1 MHDGNR
7 QEITPAELARGAL
20 QDTEDAWSIGTFG
33 AIGEF
38 MRDPD
43 ESAAVTMTETGGS
56 VLTARGGLRIA
67 VPEGVRAVA
76 HETLSAR
83 PDSWSHGVVF
93 CVPEDRAARHARHS
107 LTELG
112 ADEDALRSKDRDAV
126 LFDMGLG
133 APHVDV
139 FVRTDDPGLLAVL
152 RAGEGQGL
160 LDPDNRAMAAIK
172 DASPHRVFVS
182 CLGRIEVYQPIG
194 KTVTPEGPHT
204 HVLPDLLRHR
214 RTHAATIPVP
224 QGYLPCLN
232 LYPPSSLRDVTGR
245 AIAFD
250 RGRFGRFDDL
260 LQRFAPD
267 GYVAEKRRVMAAVRA
282 GEPPR
287 ACDPDCSRAAR
298 LGARI
303 ALRQLSHLDGESETL
318 AAWRTQF
325 EPARGP
331 SRAHADPA

>member
-1 MHDGNR
+1 M
-7 QEITPAELARGAL
+7 TPAELARGAL
-20 QDTEDAWSIGTFG
+20 HDAEDAWSIGTFG

-38 MRDPD
+38 MREPD
-43 ESAAVTMTETGGS
+43 EAAAVAEAEKGGS
-56 VLTARGGLRIA
+56 VLTKRGGLRIA
-67 VPEGVRAVA
+67 IPEGAQAVA
-76 HETLSAR
+76 YEALSAR

-93 CVPEDRAARHARHS
+93 CVPEDLAPRHARHS

-112 ADEDALRSKDRDAV
+112 ADEDALRLEDRGAV

-139 FVRTDDPGLLAVL
+139 LVRTDDPGLLTVL
-152 RAGEGQGL
+152 RRSEGQGL
-160 LDPDNRAMAAIK
+160 LDPDNPAMAAIK

-182 CLGRIEVYQPIG
+182 CLGRLEVYQPIG

-224 QGYLPCLN
+224 KDHLPCLN
-232 LYPPSSLRDVTGR
+232 LYPPSPLRDVTGR

-250 RGRFGRFDDL
+250 RARFGRFDDL

-267 GYVAEKRRVMAAVRA
+267 GYVAEKRRVMTAVRA

-287 ACDPDCSRAAR
+287 ACDPECSRAAR